1 VGFLILIWKSNR
13 RWIGFRWGGDIRRVY
28 ELMLRRGVPRNE
40 IAAALVRAAPV
51 EARAHNL
58 D

>member
-1 VGFLILIWKSNR
+1 MG
-13 RWIGFRWGGDIRRVY
+13 WISMGGDIRRVY

-40 IAAALVRAAPV
+40 IAAAFVRAAPV
-51 EARAHNL
+51 EARAHKL

>member
-1 VGFLILIWKSNR
+1 M
-13 RWIGFRWGGDIRRVY
+13 GGDIRRVY
-28 ELMLRRGVPRNE
+28 EVMLRRGVPRND

-51 EARAHNL
+51 EARAHKL